1 MAAEHGGVDLIL
13 VLSLIEADD
22 SVVENEM
29 LLGDEDSALV
39 FTGVIPFMRQSLNRV
54 EGFYT
59 DTLPTYSLLCYDFYT
74 HKSLF
79 SAALCYKKGQA
90 DSQNWLFTR
99 LDSHHLVTRR
109 SFAKLLHTPC
119 VATLQRQPF

>member
-1 MAAEHGGVDLIL
+1 MTAERGGVDVML

-22 SVVENEM
+22 IVVENEM
-29 LLGDEDSALV
+29 LLGDEDRTLL
-39 FTGVIPFMRQSLNRV
+39 FTGVIPFMRRSLNRV

-79 SAALCYKKGQA
+79 SAALCYKK
-90 DSQNWLFTR
+90 D
-99 LDSHHLVTRR
+99 
-109 SFAKLLHTPC
+109 
-119 VATLQRQPF
+119 